1 MRTLA
6 LALLLA
12 ILAILAGCAARVPP
26 RPPAIEPQIAAEL
39 NQAAQGSKP
48 GPVENNIRDALLP
61 PLRLDMP
68 GAEAKPIE
76 PRFDLSVNEAPAA
89 QVFMSIVSG
98 TRYSML
104 VHSEVKG
111 TVTVNLKDVTVRE
124 ALDALRDLYGY
135 EYRVDGTRIL
145 IQPIG
150 IRTRVFRVNYLIGQR
165 LGRSDIRVTSG
176 SIADGGAASG
186 AAGIPGVPGTTGLP
200 TAPTQTGSSSATPS
214 SMSDSSRIQTSVRND
229 FWEDLRLTL
238 TQIIGNQGG
247 RNVVVNPQAGL
258 IVVRAMPE
266 ELRQIEAYLR
276 AIRLSVE
283 RQVMLEAKILEV
295 TLSDEYQTGINW
307 GLFSGGARGSAGI
320 INPNTALGTTGANT
334 SNNLSVNPL
343 PGSTAAMQAGAAQAA
358 LIPGLPGGSLF
369 GLSFQTPN
377 FSALLSFL
385 ESQGSVQVLSSPRIA
400 TINNQMAVLKVG
412 TDQFFITNIAGGSGT
427 TGSTIGGTTSFPT
440 LTMRPFFSGVALD
453 ITPQIDED
461 SSVVLHIHPSVSNVQ
476 QDDKV
481 VNLGTVFGG
490 QITLPLARST
500 VSETDSIVRVR
511 NSNIVAIGGLMKLD
525 VADGRS
531 GLPGLQDSPAVGSLF
546 GSQRRTVVKK
556 ELIILIKPTVIQ
568 SDEDWDADTRES
580 RDRILNMGGR
590 PADEPV
596 AAPPRR

>member
-1 MRTLA
+1 MRQ
-6 LALLLA
+6 LALLL
-12 ILAILAGCAARVPP
+12 LAAVLAGCAAPFP
-26 RPPAIEPQIAAEL
+26 RQTKIDPRIAAEL
-39 NQAAQGSKP
+39 NKAANAPRKEPAESD
-48 GPVENNIRDALLP
+48 IRDALLP
-61 PLRLDMP
+61 PLKLDMP
-68 GAEAKPIE
+68 GTAGRPIE

-104 VHSEVKG
+104 VHSDVKG
-111 TVTVNLKDVTVRE
+111 AVTVNLKDVTVQE

-135 EYRVDGTRIL
+135 EYRFDGTRIL
-145 IQPIG
+145 IQSSG
-150 IRTRVFRVNYLIGQR
+150 MRSRVFRVNYLIGQR

-176 SIADGGAASG
+176 SIADAPGASG
-186 AAGIPGVPGTTGLP
+186 AGIPGVPGTTGLP
-200 TAPTQTGSSSATPS
+200 SAPTQTGAASATS
-214 SMSDSSRIQTSVRND
+214 SGMSDSSRIQTSVRSD
-229 FWEDLRLTL
+229 FWEDLRQTL
-238 TQIIGNQGG
+238 TQIIGREGG

-258 IVVRAMPE
+258 VVVRAMPE

-283 RQVMLEAKILEV
+283 RQVMLEAKIVEV
-295 TLSDEYQTGINW
+295 TLSNEYQTGINW
-307 GLFSGGARGSAGI
+307 GLFSSSGRTSAGLI
-320 INPNTALGTTGANT
+320 TPNTTLGTTGANT
-334 SNNLSVNPL
+334 SGNLSVNPQ
-343 PGSTAAMQAGAAQAA
+343 PGSASLLAGATSAA

-369 GLSFQTPN
+369 GLAFQTSN

-385 ESQGSVQVLSSPRIA
+385 ESQGAVQVLSSPRIA

-525 VADGRS
+525 TADGRS
-531 GLPGLQDSPAVGSLF
+531 GLPGLQNVPTLGGLF
-546 GSQRRTVVKK
+546 GSQQRTTVKK
-556 ELIILIKPTVIQ
+556 ELVILIKPTVIQ
-568 SDEDWDADTRES
+568 SESDWNADISES
-580 RDRILNMGGR
+580 RDRILNQGGG
-590 PADEPV
+590 ASGEPGV
-596 AAPPRR
+596 APRR

>member
-1 MRTLA
+1 MRHLA
-6 LALLLA
+6 LVLLA
-12 ILAILAGCAARVPP
+12 FILAGCASPTP
-26 RPPAIEPQIAAEL
+26 RQAKIDPRIAAEL
-39 NQAAQGSKP
+39 NKAASEPRK
-48 GPVENNIRDALLP
+48 GPAENDIRDALLP
-61 PLRLDMP
+61 PLKLDIP
-68 GAEAKPIE
+68 GAGKPIE

-104 VHSEVKG
+104 VHSDVKG
-111 TVTVNLKDVTVRE
+111 TVTVNLKDVTVQE

-135 EYRVDGTRIL
+135 EYRYDGTRIL
-145 IQPIG
+145 IQATG

-176 SIADGGAASG
+176 SVADAPGVSSG
-186 AAGIPGVPGTTGLP
+186 AGIPGVPGTTGLP
-200 TAPTQTGSSSATPS
+200 VPPTPGVGASSAS
-214 SMSDSSRIQTSVRND
+214 STVADSSRIQTSVRND
-229 FWEDLRLTL
+229 FWEDLRQTL
-238 TQIIGNQGG
+238 TQIIGTDGG

-258 IVVRAMPE
+258 VVVRAMPE
-266 ELRQIEAYLR
+266 ELRQTEAYLR

-283 RQVMLEAKILEV
+283 RQVMLEAKIVEV
-295 TLSDEYQTGINW
+295 TLSDDYQTGVNW
-307 GLFSGGARGSAGI
+307 AMFSRGANGSAGL
-320 INPNTALGTTGANT
+320 INPNTTLLTTGAGANT
-334 SNNLSVNPL
+334 SGNLSVNPL
-343 PGSTAAMQAGAAQAA
+343 QGPTATMQAGSAAAS

-369 GLSFQTPN
+369 GLAFQTAN

-400 TINNQMAVLKVG
+400 TINNQQAVLKVG
-412 TDQFFITNIAGGSGT
+412 TDQFFITNIAGGTGT
-427 TGSTIGGTTSFPT
+427 TGTTVGNTTSFPT

-481 VNLGTVFGG
+481 VNLGSVFGG

-525 VADGRS
+525 TANGRS
-531 GLPGLQDSPAVGSLF
+531 GLPGLQDTPTLGGLF
-546 GSQRRTVVKK
+546 GSQQRSAVKK

-568 SDEDWDADTRES
+568 SDRDWETDLGES
-580 RDRILNMGGR
+580 RDRILNQGGAYMG
-590 PADEPV
+590 EPGG
-596 AAPPRR
+596 APPRR

>member
-1 MRTLA
+1 MKQLA
-6 LALLLA
+6 LVFLLA
-12 ILAILAGCAARVPP
+12 VLAGCAGPSP
-26 RPPAIEPQIAAEL
+26 RQTKIDPRIAAEL
-39 NQAAQGSKP
+39 NQAADARRQGP
-48 GPVENNIRDALLP
+48 AETDIRAALLP
-61 PLRLDMP
+61 PLKLEMA
-68 GAEAKPIE
+68 GAAGKPIE

-111 TVTVNLKDVTVRE
+111 AVTVNLKDVTVRE

-135 EYRVDGTRIL
+135 EYRIDGTRIL

-150 IRTRVFRVNYLIGQR
+150 IRTRVFRVNYLVGQR
-165 LGRSDIRVTSG
+165 LGRSDTRVTSG
-176 SIADGGAASG
+176 SIADSPGAGGAG
-186 AAGIPGVPGTTGLP
+186 VPGVPGTTGLP
-200 TAPTQTGSSSATPS
+200 AAPTQTGASTMSSG
-214 SMSDSSRIQTSVRND
+214 MSDSSRVQTSVHND
-229 FWEDLRLTL
+229 FWADLRQTL
-238 TQIIGNQGG
+238 TQIIGQAGG

-266 ELRQIEAYLR
+266 ELRQVEAYLR

-283 RQVMLEAKILEV
+283 RQVMLEAKIVEV
-295 TLSDEYQTGINW
+295 TLSDEYQTGVNW
-307 GLFSGGARGSAGI
+307 GLFSSSGRSSAGMI
-320 INPNTALGTTGANT
+320 TPNTTLGTTGAMASGNV
-334 SNNLSVNPL
+334 SVNPQ
-343 PGSTAAMQAGAAQAA
+343 PGGASIQAGAAAAA

-369 GLSFQTPN
+369 GLAFQTAN
-377 FSALLSFL
+377 FSSLLSFL

-400 TINNQMAVLKVG
+400 TINNQQAVLKVG

-427 TGSTIGGTTSFPT
+427 TGSTVGGTTSFPT

-481 VNLGTVFGG
+481 VNLGSVFGG

-511 NSNIVAIGGLMKLD
+511 NNNIVAIGGLMKLD
-525 VADGRS
+525 ASDGHS
-531 GLPGLQDSPAVGSLF
+531 GLPGLQDEPTVGGLF
-546 GSQRRTVVKK
+546 GSQRRTMVKK
-556 ELIILIKPTVIQ
+556 ELVILIKPSVMQ
-568 SDEDWDADTRES
+568 SDSDWDADLSES
-580 RDRILNMGGR
+580 RDRILNMGGASSGD
-590 PADEPV
+590 PGVWPS
-596 AAPPRR
+596 RR

>member
-1 MRTLA
+1 MRQ
-6 LALLLA
+6 LALLL
-12 ILAILAGCAARVPP
+12 LAAVLAGCAAPSP
-26 RPPAIEPQIAAEL
+26 RQAKIDPRIAAEL
-39 NQAAQGSKP
+39 NKAADDPRP
-48 GPVENNIRDALLP
+48 GPVESDIRDALLP
-61 PLRLDMP
+61 PLKLEMP
-68 GAEAKPIE
+68 GAAAKPIE

-104 VHSEVKG
+104 VHSDVKG

-135 EYRVDGTRIL
+135 EYHFDGTRIL
-145 IQPIG
+145 IQATG

-176 SIADGGAASG
+176 SVADAPTGSTG
-186 AAGIPGVPGTTGLP
+186 AGIPGVPGTTGLP
-200 TAPTQTGSSSATPS
+200 TAPTQTGGASAMSSG
-214 SMSDSSRIQTSVRND
+214 MSDSSRVQTSVQND
-229 FWEDLRLTL
+229 FWEDLRQTL
-238 TQIIGNQGG
+238 TQIIGREGG

-258 IVVRAMPE
+258 VVVRAMPE
-266 ELRQIEAYLR
+266 ELRQIDAYLR

-283 RQVMLEAKILEV
+283 RQVMLEAKIVEV
-295 TLSDEYQTGINW
+295 TLSDEYQTGVNW
-307 GLFSGGARGSAGI
+307 ALFSSSGRSS
-320 INPNTALGTTGANT
+320 LGLITPDTTLATTGANT
-334 SNNLSVNPL
+334 SGNLSVSPQ
-343 PGSTAAMQAGAAQAA
+343 PGSAALQAGAAAAA

-369 GLSFQTPN
+369 GLAFQTAN

-385 ESQGSVQVLSSPRIA
+385 ESQGSVQVLSSPRVA

-412 TDQFFITNIAGGSGT
+412 TDQFFITNIAGGTGT
-427 TGSTIGGTTSFPT
+427 TGTTVGNTTSFPT

-481 VNLGTVFGG
+481 VNLGAVFGG

-525 VADGRS
+525 TADGRS
-531 GLPGLQDSPAVGSLF
+531 GLPGLQDAPRVGGLF
-546 GSQRRTVVKK
+546 GSGRRAAVKK

-568 SDEDWDADTRES
+568 SEGDWDADIRES
-580 RDRILNMGGR
+580 RDRILNMGGGSS
-590 PADEPV
+590 DESGV
-596 AAPPRR
+596 AAPRR

>member
-1 MRTLA
+1 MKQ
-6 LALLLA
+6 LALLLIA
-12 ILAILAGCAARVPP
+12 AVLAGCAAPP
-26 RPPAIEPQIAAEL
+26 RRPVTIDPRIAAEL
-39 NQAAQGSKP
+39 NKAVNEPRKE
-48 GPVENNIRDALLP
+48 PVESDIRDALLP
-61 PLRLDMP
+61 PLKLEMP
-68 GAEAKPIE
+68 GAAGRPIE
-76 PRFDLSVNEAPAA
+76 PRFDLSVNAAPAA

-104 VHSEVKG
+104 VHSDVKG
-111 TVTVNLKDVTVRE
+111 AVTVNLKDVTVQE

-135 EYRVDGTRIL
+135 EYRFDGTRIL
-145 IQPIG
+145 IQSSG
-150 IRTRVFRVNYLIGQR
+150 MRTRVFRVNYLIGQR

-176 SIADGGAASG
+176 SIADSAGTSG
-186 AAGIPGVPGTTGLP
+186 AGIPGVPGTTGLP
-200 TAPTQTGSSSATPS
+200 AAPTQTGAASATAS
-214 SMSDSSRIQTSVRND
+214 GMSDSSRIQTSVRND
-229 FWEDLRLTL
+229 FWEDLRHALA
-238 TQIIGNQGG
+238 QIIGREGG

-266 ELRQIEAYLR
+266 ELRQIESYLR

-283 RQVMLEAKILEV
+283 RQVMLEAKIVEV
-295 TLSDEYQTGINW
+295 TLSDEYQTGVNW
-307 GLFSGGARGSAGI
+307 ALFSSSGRSSLGMAT
-320 INPNTALGTTGANT
+320 PNTTLGTTGANV
-334 SNNLSVNPL
+334 SGNLSVNPQ
-343 PGSTAAMQAGAAQAA
+343 PGAGSFQAGATAAA

-369 GLSFQTPN
+369 GLAFQTSN

-385 ESQGSVQVLSSPRIA
+385 ESQGAVQVLSSPRIA
-400 TINNQMAVLKVG
+400 TINNQQAVLKVG

-427 TGSTIGGTTSFPT
+427 TGSTLGGTTSFPT

-525 VADGRS
+525 TADGRS
-531 GLPGLQDSPAVGSLF
+531 GLPGLQDSPTVGGLF
-546 GSQRRTVVKK
+546 GSQQRTAVKK
-556 ELIILIKPTVIQ
+556 ELVILIKPTVVQ
-568 SDEDWDADTRES
+568 SDRDWETALGES
-580 RDRILNMGGR
+580 RDRILNVGGGS
-590 PADEPV
+590 PGEAT
-596 AAPPRR
+596 APPRR

>member
-1 MRTLA
+1 MRKLVPM
-6 LALLLA
+6 LPLA

-26 RPPAIEPQIAAEL
+26 RPAPIDPQIAAEL

-61 PLRLDMP
+61 PLKLDMP
-68 GAEAKPIE
+68 GAAAKPIE

-176 SIADGGAASG
+176 SIADGGAGG
-186 AAGIPGVPGTTGLP
+186 AGVPGVPGTTGLP
-200 TAPTQTGSSSATPS
+200 TAPTQTAGSSS
-214 SMSDSSRIQTSVRND
+214 MSASTTDSSRIQTSVRND

-238 TQIIGNQGG
+238 TQIIGTADG

-307 GLFSGGARGSAGI
+307 ALFSSSGRSATGLI
-320 INPNTALGTTGANT
+320 SPNTTLGTAGAIT
-334 SNNLSVNPL
+334 SNNLSVSPR
-343 PGSTAAMQAGAAQAA
+343 PDGGAMQAGGAQAA

-369 GLSFQTPN
+369 GLAFQTAN
-377 FSALLSFL
+377 FAALLGFL

-427 TGSTIGGTTSFPT
+427 TGSTVGGTTSFPT

-481 VNLGTVFGG
+481 VNLGAVFGG

-546 GSQRRTVVKK
+546 GSQRRTMVKK

-590 PADEPV
+590 SADEPA